1 MIFSDPMKVSCLSEW
16 IYNDLCVPSVSHGV
30 YWWHHNRGGWYQAV
44 EAWGSPETSPRGH
57 HSSVQEVTAPFSLF
71 LCLKL
76 RRKQCTILKV
86 GFRKALLENNES
98 LCINFNVNIQEMK
111 LHKTDGK

>member
-1 MIFSDPMKVSCLSEW
+1 M
-16 IYNDLCVPSVSHGV
+16 
-30 YWWHHNRGGWYQAV
+30 
-44 EAWGSPETSPRGH
+44 
-57 HSSVQEVTAPFSLF
+57 
-71 LCLKL
+71 
-76 RRKQCTILKV
+76 ILKV